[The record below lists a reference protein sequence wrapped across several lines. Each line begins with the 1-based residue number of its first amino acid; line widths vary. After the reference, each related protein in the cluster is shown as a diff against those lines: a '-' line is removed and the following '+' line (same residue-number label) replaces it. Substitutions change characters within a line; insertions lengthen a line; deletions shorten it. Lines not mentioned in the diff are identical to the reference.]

1 MKTRVSFSAFCL
13 VVYCAVVF
21 CTAAPALQAATY
33 RTKNFVVTAQSP
45 AVAEKMAKRAEFL
58 REDLARFWLGKPL
71 PNWFKRCS
79 IKIVLNNGEP
89 GGQTNF
95 IFNRGEVYGWDMEAY
110 GSEDGIYE
118 SVLPH
123 EITHTIL
130 ASYFRTPVPRWADEG
145 AATFTEG
152 PSERAKYQNMLQKFL
167 RNKQGIPIDQL
178 MLMTEYPK
186 NPLPLYAQGSSLAEF
201 MIRQRGPLV
210 FVLFVEQSMKEGAS
224 LTALVREHYGYES
237 MRALHNDWVAWVSDG
252 MPAFLGTNLKQ
263 ENDRA
268 AVAAVVSNYPPA
280 SAATSAAS
288 ATETKTAEPT
298 GTPVEGTAN
307 VTYANGEA
315 PTVQLPRPKA
325 NLIYRTPD
333 MRQIKDGKG
342 SF

>member
-1 MKTRVSFSAFCL
+1 
-13 VVYCAVVF
+13 
-21 CTAAPALQAATY
+21 
-33 RTKNFVVTAQSP
+33 
-45 AVAEKMAKRAEFL
+45 
-58 REDLARFWLGKPL
+58 
-71 PNWFKRCS
+71 
-79 IKIVLNNGEP
+79 
-89 GGQTNF
+89 
-95 IFNRGEVYGWDMEAY
+95 
-110 GSEDGIYE
+110 
-118 SVLPH
+118 
-123 EITHTIL
+123 
-130 ASYFRTPVPRWADEG
+130 
-145 AATFTEG
+145 
-152 PSERAKYQNMLQKFL
+152 
-167 RNKQGIPIDQL
+167 
-178 MLMTEYPK
+178 
-186 NPLPLYAQGSSLAEF
+186 
-201 MIRQRGPLV
+201 
-210 FVLFVEQSMKEGAS
+210 
-224 LTALVREHYGYES
+224 
-237 MRALHNDWVAWVSDG
+237 